1 MASESGRAVQFVSI
15 DPKTGQFELNKEAV
29 EIFENGENQI
39 AIVAIA
45 GKYRT
50 GKSLLMNLLS
60 GGTENNFE
68 VSSSV
73 NACTRGI
80 WMHSEPI
87 TIK

>member
-1 MASESGRAVQFVSI
+1 MESGRAVQFISV
-15 DPKTGQFELNKEAV
+15 DPDSGEFRIEEEAAAIL
-29 EIFENGENQI
+29 EESENQI

-60 GGTENNFE
+60 GSTENNFE

-73 NACTRGI
+73 KA
-80 WMHSEPI
+80 
-87 TIK
+87 

>member
-1 MASESGRAVQFVSI
+1 MEQGKAVQFISI
-15 DPKTGQFELNKEAV
+15 DSKTGKFELNKEAV

-39 AIVAIA
+39 AVIAIA

-60 GGTENNFE
+60 GSTNDNFQ
-68 VSSSV
+68 VSASV

-80 WMHSEPI
+80 WMYSEPI